1 MTKFKQRRALLL
13 GAPMLA
19 LAPRATWAQDWP
31 ARPIR
36 LIVPFPPGGPTD
48 RIGRLLADRLGKTLG
63 QPVIVDNAGGAG
75 GTIGMARVAKAAP
88 DGYTLGLGA
97 TSTQAISTF
106 LYDQLPYDPLKD
118 FTSISKV
125 SEYSNVLLVN
135 PQQPIHSVKDLIAL
149 AQAKPGQITFGSAGT
164 GTSAHLSGELF
175 QNMAKIKL
183 THVPYKGAA
192 AALTALLAGDIV
204 FMFDLLGNAPS
215 MAESGRLRILASTG
229 RARFKQYPDLPTV
242 SETVPGYEVS
252 GWFAVFG
259 PPGLP
264 APIVEQLNRE
274 IGRAM
279 ADAEVSAALLKM
291 GYDSAVSSPAELNRQ
306 IEQDLAT
313 WGPIVKATHAK
324 AS

>member
-13 GAPMLA
+13 SAPMLA
-19 LAPRATWAQDWP
+19 LAPRAAWAQDWP
-31 ARPIR
+31 TRPIK

-48 RIGRLLADRLGKTLG
+48 RIGRLLADHLGKSLG
-63 QPVIVDNAGGAG
+63 QPVVVDNVGGAG

-135 PQQPIHSVKDLIAL
+135 AQQPIYTVKDLIAL
-149 AQAKPGQITFGSAGT
+149 AQAKPGQITYASAGT

-175 QNMAKIKL
+175 QNMAKVKV

-192 AALTALLAGDIV
+192 AALTGLIAGNVV
-204 FMFDLLGNAPS
+204 FMFDLLGTAPS
-215 MAESGRLRILASTG
+215 LAESGRLRILASTG
-229 RARFKQYPDLPTV
+229 RARFKQYPNLPTV
-242 SETVPGYEVS
+242 AETVPGYEVS
-252 GWFAVFG
+252 GWFAAFG

-264 APIVEQLNRE
+264 EPIVEQINRE
-274 IGRAM
+274 IGKAM
-279 ADAEVSAALLKM
+279 ADADVSAALLRM
-291 GYDSAVSSPAELNRQ
+291 GYESAVSSPAELNRQ

-313 WGPIVKATHAK
+313 WGPIVRATNAK

>member
-1 MTKFKQRRALLL
+1 MTKFEQRRALLL
-13 GAPMLA
+13 GTPMLA
-19 LAPRATWAQDWP
+19 LAPCAAWAQDWP

-36 LIVPFPPGGPTD
+36 LVVPFPPGGPTD
-48 RIGRLLADRLGKTLG
+48 RIGRLLADRLGKALG
-63 QPVIVDNAGGAG
+63 QPVVIDNVGGAG

-106 LYDQLPYDPLKD
+106 LYDQLSYDPLKD

-135 PQQPIHSVKDLIAL
+135 AQQPIHTVKDLIAL
-149 AQAKPGQITFGSAGT
+149 ALAKPGQITFGSAGT

-175 QNMAKIKL
+175 QNMAKIKVS
-183 THVPYKGAA
+183 HVPYKGAA

-204 FMFDLLGNAPS
+204 FMFDILGTATGL
-215 MAESGRLRILASTG
+215 AESGRVRILASTG
-229 RARFKQYPDLPTV
+229 HTRLKQYPDLPTV
-242 SETVPGYEVS
+242 AETVPDYEVS

-264 APIVEQLNRE
+264 EPIVEQLNRE
-274 IGRAM
+274 IGHAM
-279 ADAEVSAALLKM
+279 ADTEVSATLLKM
-291 GYDSAVSSPAELNRQ
+291 GYESAVSSPAELNRQ

-313 WGPIVKATHAK
+313 WGPIVRATNAK
-324 AS
+324 AN